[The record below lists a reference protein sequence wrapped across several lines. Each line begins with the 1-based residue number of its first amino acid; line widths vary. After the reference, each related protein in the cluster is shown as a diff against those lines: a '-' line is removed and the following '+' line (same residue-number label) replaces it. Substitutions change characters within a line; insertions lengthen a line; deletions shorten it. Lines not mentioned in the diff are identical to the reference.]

1 MRVVCNSWVIFFAF
15 LLLLWVWVIKSLK
28 MGLLDKLKEQRKYE
42 LPKKKTEIKSTE
54 EGCITFKKLRAC
66 MVQFVVGDNKDMKNL
81 PKAESQSGRTDR
93 QTDFSTQA

>member
-1 MRVVCNSWVIFFAF
+1 MSY
-15 LLLLWVWVIKSLK
+15 
-28 MGLLDKLKEQRKYE
+28 Q
-42 LPKKKTEIKSTE
+42 KKKTEIKSTE